1 MDIGQAIF
9 NTIANPDVAYIL
21 LILGL
26 LSLVVAAGAPGT
38 GFAEIAAGLCLAL
51 AFIGLTRLPVN
62 WAGLALILGGF
73 GLLILDLKLQTWAVA
88 VGGAV
93 ALAIGSVFLFRVT
106 EQAARVSLWLIA
118 ASTVGSL
125 AFFGFAVSRV
135 LWAMRQPPR
144 VNPQTVIGAIGM
156 IRTPLVAAN
165 RMIGTAQIDGE
176 LWSVTSAGPIAA
188 GATVV
193 VEGIEGLTLR
203 VRQVDAGDE
212 NAPSGVAPA

>member
-9 NTIANPDVAYIL
+9 NTITNPDVAYIL

-38 GFAEIAAGLCLAL
+38 GFAEISAGLCLTL
-51 AFIGLTRLPVN
+51 AFIGLLRLPVN

-93 ALAIGSVFLFRVT
+93 ALAIGSVFLFQVT
-106 EQAARVSLWLIA
+106 EQAARVSLWLVA
-118 ASTVGSL
+118 VSTAGSL
-125 AFFGFAVSRV
+125 AFFGFAANRV
-135 LWAMRQPPR
+135 IRAMRQPPR
-144 VNPQTVIGAIGM
+144 VDPRTVVGAIGM

-176 LWSVTSAGPIAA
+176 LWSVTSAEPIAA
-188 GATVV
+188 GATVI

-203 VRQVDAGDE
+203 VRQVDAGDD
-212 NAPSGVAPA
+212 NARTGVAPA